1 MYTGLLHLQNS
12 LRWVILIALIVS
24 IFKLFTQ
31 KDALKSSKTLLI
43 STHISLLIGLYHYIV
58 GPLGIKMIQSA
69 GMGATMKDAASRF
82 WAVEHVF
89 TMLIAI
95 ILITIGHIKY
105 KKTLKPSPTRILYVI
120 ALILIILAI
129 PWPFREGIGRPLFP
143 GMG

>member
-43 STHISLLIGLYHYIV
+43 STHFSLLIGLYHYIV

-69 GMGATMKDAASRF
+69 GMGATMKNAISRF

-120 ALILIILAI
+120 ALILILLAI

>member
-12 LRWVILIALIVS
+12 LRWVVLFFLIVS
-24 IFKLFTQ
+24 IIKLFTQ
-31 KDALKSSKTLLI
+31 KDALKSSKALLI
-43 STHISLLIGLYHYIV
+43 STHISLLVGLYHYIV

-120 ALILIILAI
+120 ALILILLAI
-129 PWPFREGIGRPLFP
+129 PWPFRAGIGRPLFP

>member
-12 LRWVILIALIVS
+12 LRWVVLFFLIVS
-24 IFKLFTQ
+24 IIKLFTQ

-43 STHISLLIGLYHYIV
+43 STHTSLLVGLYHYIV

-69 GMGATMKDAASRF
+69 GMGATMKNAISRF

-120 ALILIILAI
+120 ALILILLAI
-129 PWPFREGIGRPLFP
+129 PWPFRAGIGRPLFP

>member
-69 GMGATMKDAASRF
+69 GMGATMKNAISRF

-105 KKTLKPSPTRILYVI
+105 KKTLKPSPTSILYVI
-120 ALILIILAI
+120 ALILILLAI
-129 PWPFREGIGRPLFP
+129 PWPFRAGIGRPLFP

>member
-24 IFKLFTQ
+24 IFKLFNK
-31 KDALKSSKTLLI
+31 KDALKSSKILLI
-43 STHISLLIGLYHYIV
+43 STHISLLVGLYHYIV

-69 GMGATMKDAASRF
+69 GMGATMKNATSRF

-120 ALILIILAI
+120 ALVLILLAI
-129 PWPFREGIGRPLFP
+129 PWPFRAGIGRPLFP

>member
-12 LRWVILIALIVS
+12 LRWVVLFFLIVS
-24 IFKLFTQ
+24 IIKLFTQ
-31 KDALKSSKTLLI
+31 KDALKSSKALLI
-43 STHISLLIGLYHYIV
+43 STHISLLVGLYHYIV

-69 GMGATMKDAASRF
+69 GMGATMKNATSRF

-120 ALILIILAI
+120 ALILILLAI
-129 PWPFREGIGRPLFP
+129 PWPFRAGIGRPLFP

>member
-31 KDALKSSKTLLI
+31 KDALKSSKILLI
-43 STHISLLIGLYHYIV
+43 STHISLLVGLYHYIA

-69 GMGATMKDAASRF
+69 GMGATMKNASSRF

-105 KKTLKPSPTRILYVI
+105 KKTLKSSPTRILYVI
-120 ALILIILAI
+120 ALILILLAI
-129 PWPFREGIGRPLFP
+129 PWPFRAGVGRPLFP